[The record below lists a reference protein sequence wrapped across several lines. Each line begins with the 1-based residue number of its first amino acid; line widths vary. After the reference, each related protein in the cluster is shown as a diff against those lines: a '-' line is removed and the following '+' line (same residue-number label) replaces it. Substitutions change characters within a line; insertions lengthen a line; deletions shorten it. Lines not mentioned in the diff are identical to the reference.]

1 FKEGTSAPSCP
12 WLGLGILLGAFPAG
26 PCWATKRRRFKPSKL
41 EFRLAFLLPLFSQ
54 IPSPVSHFLSD
65 SSLKSLALS
74 LTFNLFVYREK
85 HPGVTKELVALA
97 HKVFVEMPKPSS
109 KAHGNGEGNDEE
121 EENEP
126 DDKEEGFLTED
137 EASNSEQGRCV
148 KGDSPMEHGQAIGF
162 DSGFQVRSASPSSSK
177 EAFDLASQTQDMAGM
192 PISVSAHQVLGGR
205 SEPSLAIGNAG
216 NDEDDAHIQSSGNGG
231 KHG

>member
-1 FKEGTSAPSCP
+1 M
-12 WLGLGILLGAFPAG
+12 
-26 PCWATKRRRFKPSKL
+26 
-41 EFRLAFLLPLFSQ
+41 
-54 IPSPVSHFLSD
+54 
-65 SSLKSLALS
+65 S

-85 HPGVTKELVALA
+85 HPGVTKEPVALA

-109 KAHGNGEGNDEE
+109 K
-121 EENEP
+121 
-126 DDKEEGFLTED
+126 
-137 EASNSEQGRCV
+137 ASNSEQGRCV

-177 EAFDLASQTQDMAGM
+177 EAFDLSSQTQNMAGM
-192 PISVSAHQVLGGR
+192 PILVSAHQVLGGR

-231 KHG
+231 KHGHRIDLLQLAWGLKW